1 MSEVLYLIHISSITI
16 IPVPVIRYN
25 GSRLYHISFSQLC
38 CVVHLCTR
46 HESITFLPIIIKL
59 QLKGSMQEAGKSAFL
74 VFAPAIILCMVD
86 AQRSFDLPSDDQ
98 YQKCE

>member
-1 MSEVLYLIHISSITI
+1 
-16 IPVPVIRYN
+16 
-25 GSRLYHISFSQLC
+25 
-38 CVVHLCTR
+38 
-46 HESITFLPIIIKL
+46 
-59 QLKGSMQEAGKSAFL
+59 MQEAGKSAFL